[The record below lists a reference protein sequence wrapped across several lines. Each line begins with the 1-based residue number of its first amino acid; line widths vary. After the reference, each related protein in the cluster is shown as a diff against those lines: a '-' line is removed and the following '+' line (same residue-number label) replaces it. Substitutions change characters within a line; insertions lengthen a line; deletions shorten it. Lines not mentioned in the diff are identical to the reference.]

1 MNIYWKQSLIGVPRT
16 QPKSESIKIF
26 TSWVHWKNLYRS
38 TIRKHALLWNKHEY
52 QHSADVLLKICLSHF
67 MALVFFYISWN
78 TSENQKFLD
87 VFKGHRKTLVPGNV
101 LSRVSHKCVEHG
113 GGPSMFYG
121 GCLSQYIGGKWGG
134 GGLETV
140 LSRYNAWKIPVKEGV
155 DLLVKFQVI
164 SLQACNFTKNEL
176 LYTYFSRIFA
186 LF

>member
-1 MNIYWKQSLIGVPRT
+1 
-16 QPKSESIKIF
+16 
-26 TSWVHWKNLYRS
+26 
-38 TIRKHALLWNKHEY
+38 
-52 QHSADVLLKICLSHF
+52 

-78 TSENQKFLD
+78 TSENQRFLD
-87 VFKGHRKTLVPGNV
+87 VFKGHRKRLVPGNV

-134 GGLETV
+134 LETV

-155 DLLVKFQVI
+155 DLLVKLQVI

-186 LF
+186 WF